1 MSLQRIGPQDA
12 LTLIQEG
19 WAYLDVRTPAEFEAG
34 HPEGAYNIPWKLSGP
49 QGMQPNPRF
58 VEVVTKT
65 FGKDGKI
72 VVGCQ
77 RGGRSK
83 AAAEAL
89 LAAGFSQVVDQLA
102 GFGGATDAF
111 GRTVEPGWLAAGLP
125 VSTRALP
132 GRSWIEP
139 TG

>member
-1 MSLQRIGPQDA
+1 MSLRRIAPQDA
-12 LTLIQEG
+12 HELMEEG
-19 WAYLDVRTPAEFEAG
+19 WAYLDVRTPAEFEGG

-49 QGMQPNPRF
+49 GGMVPNPRF
-58 VEVVTKT
+58 VEVVAKT

-89 LAAGFSQVVDQLA
+89 LAAGFTHVVDQLA

-111 GRTVEPGWLAAGLP
+111 GRTLEAGWLAAGLP
-125 VSTRALP
+125 VATEALP
-132 GRSWIEP
+132 GRSWAELSA
-139 TG
+139 

>member
-1 MSLQRIGPQDA
+1 MTLRRITPQEA
-12 LTLIQEG
+12 LELLEEG
-19 WAYLDVRTPAEFEAG
+19 WSYVDVRTPEEFEAG
-34 HPEGAYNIPWKLSGP
+34 HPEGAYNIPWKLSGEG
-49 QGMQPNPRF
+49 GMQPNPRF
-58 VEVVTKT
+58 LEVVEKT

-89 LAAGFSQVVDQLA
+89 LGAGFTQVVDQRA

-125 VSTRALP
+125 VATEPLP
-132 GRSWIEP
+132 GRSWAELSA
-139 TG
+139 